1 MKADKAITEKDKCGF
16 MQDLFGNQ
24 KLRKKPQRHKVTG
37 LHSAYSVFLCDLS
50 VSVFQKTLTGINP
63 VSLQAPLFF
72 QIPVR
77 IACSIVQVQRRL
89 YCKQFQL
96 V

>member
-1 MKADKAITEKDKCGF
+1 MQIKELLKREGGASCMTCLKAKVK
-16 MQDLFGNQ
+16 
-24 KLRKKPQRHKVTG
+24 KKPQRHKVTG

-89 YCKQFQL
+89 YCKQLQL